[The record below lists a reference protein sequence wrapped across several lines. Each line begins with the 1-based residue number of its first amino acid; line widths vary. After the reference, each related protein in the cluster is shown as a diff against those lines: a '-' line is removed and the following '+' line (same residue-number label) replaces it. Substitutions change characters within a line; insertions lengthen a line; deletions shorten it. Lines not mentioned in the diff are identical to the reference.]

1 MKKGFDDTPSLFSR
15 CAVEEGAFAI
25 ELAETWSDDQWDID
39 QENRALEDQIISE
52 GVAEGIIIGCNFWN
66 LLQGL

>member
-1 MKKGFDDTPSLFSR
+1 M
-15 CAVEEGAFAI
+15 EEGAFAI

-66 LLQGL
+66 LLQVL